1 MVLIQ
6 IRKFEDILGQ
16 IKIISQEQNQVTH
29 ELLVVKNRLFQH
41 IKNNLLGREIDL
53 RRFFRKLFHNIIRKS
68 MKGADLCGNTKSLI
82 DSITQFSNRLVRI
95 GDHNDLSRIYI
106 LFLNQILDLCSH
118 RRGFS
123 RTCASYQQAV
133 VIIGNYC
140 TALLF
145 IQLDIRVNLF

>member
-1 MVLIQ
+1 M
-6 IRKFEDILGQ
+6 
-16 IKIISQEQNQVTH
+16 
-29 ELLVVKNRLFQH
+29 KNRLFQH
-41 IKNNLLGREIDL
+41 IKNNLLGRKIDL
-53 RRFFRKLFHNIIRKS
+53 RRFCRKLFHNIIRKS
-68 MKGADLCGNTKSLI
+68 MKGADFCRDAKSLI
-82 DSITQFSNRLVRI
+82 DSITQFSNCLIRI

-118 RRGFS
+118 RCGFS
-123 RTCASYQQAV
+123 RTCTSYQQAV